1 VNEAYS
7 LLRQSI
13 IHVDQDDIDF
23 DGDEPPA
30 APVVDDSTTS
40 SMNVEREAT
49 PQPAPAAPK
58 KRMLIT
64 NDQYVSLRSLIIFH
78 LAAAERENGEG
89 LEREELVDW
98 YLESKEE
105 EIRDTDELNYHKEL
119 IYKMLKKLVKVSA
132 DWPQS
137 SALPNQVETG

>member
-1 VNEAYS
+1 MNEAYS

-23 DGDEPPA
+23 DGDEPPE
-30 APVVDDSTTS
+30 APVVDESTTS
-40 SMNVEREAT
+40 SMQVEREAT

-132 DWPQS
+132 TRS
-137 SALPNQVETG
+137 SPPMVPDQAGTG